1 VSTPTDDDATT
12 TSAPDTTASGDTG
25 ATGLLRTLAALA
37 MLGAAVI
44 HFAFAP
50 DHLAEQTSHGVFFLV
65 AGWAQLL
72 GAAALAFRWMP
83 SRAWLLGSAAFN
95 LGVAGLWLL
104 SRTAGL
110 PGDEAEPVGFPDT
123 LATALE
129 VVAALAALAIALGW
143 VSRAATAA
151 PAAPRRTS
159 PILTAVPAVALIGL
173 VTASVV
179 PSLGGGHAHAD
190 GDEHGHDDAMGD
202 MEGMD
207 HGHDDGAAAGGDDFA
222 EQRLAALT
230 GYLPQAEIDRLS
242 EINRQYV
249 AQQIRDRSRKLAG
262 LPEAEREEIIA
273 AFAEWTVDN
282 ALLAENGEQT
292 GDSDAPTMHSHGVSV
307 WQDLTDPAD
316 TMKLQQELQT
326 AGALIPRFA
335 TAADSVAAGY
345 FQVTP
350 YVPGIGAHYINI
362 RLVMDDGFDPAEPEM
377 LLYNGNDPT
386 SELVGFSYA
395 VVGEDPP
402 AGFTGP
408 NDSWHVHPSLCLVG
422 GLVVGPDSTPQDMC
436 DSIGGQKGRTFG
448 QSLWMAHLWQVPGWE
463 SPWGLF
469 SGENPV
475 VNLATSDVGHTTG

>member
-1 VSTPTDDDATT
+1 MSTPTDDAATT
-12 TSAPDTTASGDTG
+12 TSSPDAAVPGDTG
-25 ATGLLRTLAALA
+25 ATGLLRTLAALT

-65 AGWAQLL
+65 AGWAQLS
-72 GAAALAFRWMP
+72 GAAALAFRWTP
-83 SRAWLLGSAAFN
+83 QRAWLLGSAVFN

-110 PGDEAEPVGFPDT
+110 PGDEAEPVAFPDT

-129 VVAALAALAIALGW
+129 VVAALAALAIAFGW
-143 VSRAATAA
+143 VSRTASAAS
-151 PAAPRRTS
+151 PRTS

-190 GDEHGHDDAMGD
+190 GEEHGHGDATGD

-207 HGHDDGAAAGGDDFA
+207 HHEDAAGGDDFA

-249 AQQIRDRSRKLAG
+249 AEQIRNRSRMLAG
-262 LPEAEREEIIA
+262 MPEAEREEVIA

-292 GDSDAPTMHSHGVSV
+292 GDSDAPTMHSHGISV
-307 WQDLTDPAD
+307 WQDLTDPAE
-316 TMKLQQELQT
+316 TVKLQQELQT
-326 AGALIPRFA
+326 AGALIPRFG
-335 TAADSVAAGY
+335 TAADAVSGGY

-362 RLVMDDGFDPAEPEM
+362 RYVMDDGFDPAEPEM
-377 LLYNGNDPT
+377 LLYNGNDP
-386 SELVGFSYA
+386 SSVLVGFSYA
-395 VVGEDPP
+395 VVGEDAP

-408 NDSWHVHPSLCLVG
+408 NDSWHVHPSLCVLG
-422 GLVVGPDSTPQDMC
+422 GLVVGPDSTPQEMC
-436 DSIGGQKGRTFG
+436 DSVGGQKGRTFG

-475 VNLATSDVGHTTG
+475 VNLATSDIGH

>member
-1 VSTPTDDDATT
+1 VSTPTDDAATT
-12 TSAPDTTASGDTG
+12 TSSPDAAVPGDTG
-25 ATGLLRTLAALA
+25 ATGLLRTLAALT

-72 GAAALAFRWMP
+72 GAAALAFRWTP
-83 SRAWLLGSAAFN
+83 QRAWLLGSAVFN

-110 PGDEAEPVGFPDT
+110 PGDEAEPIAFPDT

-129 VVAALAALAIALGW
+129 VVAALAALAIAFGW
-143 VSRAATAA
+143 VSRTASASSAAS
-151 PAAPRRTS
+151 PRTS

-190 GDEHGHDDAMGD
+190 GDEHGHGDATGD

-207 HGHDDGAAAGGDDFA
+207 HHEDGAAAGGDDFA

-249 AQQIRDRSRKLAG
+249 AEQIRNRSRMLAG
-262 LPEAEREEIIA
+262 MPEAEREEVIA

-292 GDSDAPTMHSHGVSV
+292 GDSDAPTMHSHGISV
-307 WQDLTDPAD
+307 WQDLTDPAE
-316 TMKLQQELQT
+316 TVKLQQELQT

-335 TAADSVAAGY
+335 TAADAVAGGY

-362 RLVMDDGFDPAEPEM
+362 RYVMDDGFDPAEPEM
-377 LLYNGNDPT
+377 LLYNGNDP
-386 SELVGFSYA
+386 SSVLVGFSYA
-395 VVGEDPP
+395 VVGADAP

-408 NDSWHVHPSLCLVG
+408 NDSWHVHPSLCVLG
-422 GLVVGPDSTPQDMC
+422 GLVVGPDSTPQEMC
-436 DSIGGQKGRTFG
+436 DSVGGQKGRTFG

-475 VNLATSDVGHTTG
+475 VNLATSDIGH